1 MGYDG
6 PTERAGGVGGAVFG
20 QGAQARLAEDVVA
33 GVAHVRA
40 EVHIQTHS
48 ADVTLTVPGV

>member
-20 QGAQARLAEDVVA
+20 LVSICFLHVSPPHNHQRPPREVSVTAARTRE
-33 GVAHVRA
+33 VRR
-40 EVHIQTHS
+40 V
-48 ADVTLTVPGV
+48 